1 MEGNREIDVVIDGRI
16 TMDYLYFTYTPVST
30 VEFCFSLVERQSEQK
45 GESQSVSEV
54 SKFRVNYLSTVYHCA
69 IRDLPTLRRN

>member
-1 MEGNREIDVVIDGRI
+1 MEGNREIDVVIDRGI

-30 VEFCFSLVERQSEQK
+30 VEICFSLVERQSEQK
-45 GESQSVSEV
+45 GEFQRVSEV

-69 IRDLPTLRRN
+69 IHNLLTLRRN